1 MLRLLHA
8 ITVSAAMAFCLPMHA
23 EGGGCESNA
32 KLNVSCSRASAF
44 VQVQVANCKK
54 LGKLVLEVRDQQGR
68 VLYREE
74 GKAFTGD
81 LVRRLDKGQL
91 PRGTHVLSI
100 VAKEVS
106 LSQPFTI
113 E

>member
-1 MLRLLHA
+1 MLRTLHTL
-8 ITVSAAMAFCLPMHA
+8 TVTAALAFSLPTVA
-23 EGGGCESNA
+23 AGGGCDSKA

-44 VQVQVANCKK
+44 VQVQIANCKK
-54 LGKLVLEVRDQQGR
+54 LGKLVMEVRDQQGR

-74 GKAFTGD
+74 GKAYSGD

-91 PRGTHVLSI
+91 PRGTHVLS
-100 VAKEVS
+100 VLTKEVS